1 MITEPVLGSQLPGR
15 FGPKETAAL
24 GRGTERGYHPPHA
37 YSTHRGWHLMTRLT
51 FYGAAGTVT
60 GSCTMV
66 SSSAARFLVDCGLYQ
81 GNRSVRD
88 LNFEPFPF
96 DVSGLGFVV
105 LTHAHIDHSGLLPK
119 LVKAGFDGPIYTT
132 GATADLLE
140 FMLPDSAWIQESNAE
155 RHNRKR
161 ARRNLPPV
169 EPVYTTADAA
179 RTLQLLQ
186 PVAYERWHEPAA
198 GVHLCFWNAGHIL
211 GSASAEVRLDGHK
224 TQSGNTLRILF
235 SGDLGPDE
243 KAFYREPDAP
253 DGFDYVVCESTY
265 GDRDRADYTLAGRR
279 ETLRRELSEA
289 LGRGGNVVI
298 PSFAVER
305 SQELLH
311 DIGALLAT
319 RQIPEATVY
328 LDSPLARKVTEVFMR
343 HAASFAD
350 IEVDPE
356 RLFRDRHFELVQSV
370 EESKAINRID
380 SGAII
385 ISASGMCDAGR
396 IKHHLKSNISRPEA
410 TVLFVGYQAPG
421 TLGHVLASGS
431 PEVRIHGKHYPV
443 NATIRQI
450 GNYSAHADQA
460 ELRDWVVDRGPIV
473 GRLFLNHGDDG
484 ARAALRKLLA
494 DTGIDRNRIVLPA
507 FDESF
512 ELVAGTAESK
522 GRAAARIPDAAL
534 QRDWYNDYAA
544 FILRL
549 ADTLEATD
557 DRVQRQRL
565 IERLNATLP

>member
-1 MITEPVLGSQLPGR
+1 MHPDHNDTRILATARGS
-15 FGPKETAAL
+15 
-24 GRGTERGYHPPHA
+24 GYDPAHA
-37 YSTHRGWHLMTRLT
+37 YSTDFGPQLMTRLT

-60 GSCTMV
+60 GSCSMITTN
-66 SSSAARFLVDCGLYQ
+66 ATRFLVDCGLYQ

-96 DVSGLGFVV
+96 DVNGVEFVV
-105 LTHAHIDHSGLLPK
+105 LTHAHIDHCGLLPK
-119 LVKAGFDGPIYTT
+119 LVKAGFDGPIYATHP
-132 GATADLLE
+132 TADLLE

-179 RTLQLLQ
+179 RTLQLLD
-186 PVAYERWHEPAA
+186 PIEYESWLEPAT
-198 GVHLCFWNAGHIL
+198 GVHLRLWNAGHIL
-211 GSASAEVRLDGHK
+211 GSSSAELRLERHVTDEA
-224 TQSGNTLRILF
+224 SEALRILF
-235 SGDLGPDE
+235 SGDLGPDQ
-243 KAFYREPDAP
+243 KAFYHEPDAP
-253 DGFDYVVCESTY
+253 EGFDYVVCESTY

-279 ETLRRELSEA
+279 ETLRTELGAA
-289 LGRGGNVVI
+289 LARGGNVVI

-319 RQIPEATVY
+319 RQLPEATVY

-343 HAASFAD
+343 HAASFED

-356 RLFRDRHFELVQSV
+356 KLFRDRHFRIVQSV
-370 EESKAINRID
+370 EESKAINGING
-380 SGAII
+380 GAII

-396 IKHHLKSNISRPEA
+396 IKHHLKNNISRPEA

-421 TLGHVLASGS
+421 TLGHVIANGA

-450 GNYSAHADQA
+450 GNYSAHADQL
-460 ELRDWVVDRGPIV
+460 ELRDWIVERGPIV
-473 GRLFLNHGDDG
+473 GQLFLNHGDDQ
-484 ARAALRKLLA
+484 ARESLA
-494 DTGIDRNRIVLPA
+494 ELMAETGIARDRIRLPR

-512 ELVAGTAESK
+512 DLIAGTAESK

-534 QRDWYNDYAA
+534 QRDWYNEYAA

-557 DRVQRQRL
+557 DRVERQRL
-565 IERLNATLP
+565 IERLNTALPESP

>member
-1 MITEPVLGSQLPGR
+1 MIDTD
-15 FGPKETAAL
+15 
-24 GRGTERGYHPPHA
+24 
-37 YSTHRGWHLMTRLT
+37 STQ
-51 FYGAAGTVT
+51 
-60 GSCTMV
+60 
-66 SSSAARFLVDCGLYQ
+66 FLIDCGLYQ

-96 DVSGLGFVV
+96 DCSGLHFVV

-119 LVKAGFDGPIYTT
+119 LVKAGFDGPIYTSA
-132 GATADLLE
+132 ATADLLE

-186 PVAYERWHEPAA
+186 AVEYEQWIQPAD
-198 GVHLCFWNAGHIL
+198 GIQLRLWNAGHIL
-211 GSASAEVRLDGHK
+211 GSASVELQLDDS
-224 TQSGNTLRILF
+224 TANTLRLLF

-243 KAFYREPDAP
+243 KAFYHEPDAP
-253 DGFDYVVCESTY
+253 EGFDYVVCESTY

-279 ETLRRELSEA
+279 ATLQKELSEA
-289 LGRGGNVVI
+289 LARGGNVVI

-319 RQIPEATVY
+319 GQIPDATVY

-343 HAASFAD
+343 HAASFED
-350 IEVDPE
+350 IEVDPAS
-356 RLFRDRHFELVQSV
+356 LFRDRHFRLVQSV
-370 EESKAINRID
+370 EESKAINQVTG
-380 SGAII
+380 GAII

-396 IKHHLKSNISRPEA
+396 IKHHLKNNIARPEA
-410 TVLFVGYQAPG
+410 TVLFVGYQAHG
-421 TLGHVLASGS
+421 TLGHVIANGAN
-431 PEVRIHGKHYPV
+431 EVRIHGKHYPV
-443 NATIRQI
+443 NATIRRI
-450 GNYSAHADQA
+450 GNYSAHADQL
-460 ELRDWVVDRGPIV
+460 ELRDWVVERGPIV

-484 ARAALRKLLA
+484 ARAALRELLVVA
-494 DTGIDRNRIVLPA
+494 GLDRDQILLPA

-512 ELVAGTAESK
+512 ELVAGAAASK

-534 QRDWYNDYAA
+534 QRDWYNEYAA

-549 ADTLEATD
+549 ARTLEATD
-557 DRVQRQRL
+557 DREQRQQL
-565 IERLNATLP
+565 IERINAALPASP